1 MRTATVIFLLLC
13 FSLHS
18 YANSDSSKGFES
30 RLSGVEKLVYA
41 LPEKANAELAQ
52 MEEEQLVVNQPED
65 LLVRYYLAKATINF
79 LLQDY
84 PQSQAAA
91 EQGLA
96 IATKDSSEALQL
108 NLKVIQAL
116 LYTGQSEHA
125 ARQLDDILQLA
136 QASGDLLVEAEALL
150 TKGIHLNNQGALK
163 SSYAAIMSSLEAA
176 EASGHEEVT
185 GRAAFALGQLLLK
198 LNGFERSQVMLQE
211 AQHFFESRKM
221 SFSQMLAQ
229 LDIAELHEKQ
239 QQREEAIDAY
249 QSALTLARVLGDGRY
264 RFRIN
269 LLLAGLYHELRQ
281 QHLMQ
286 QHMQLAEELQ
296 HREKLP
302 FYIAK
307 FQLLKAQSL
316 LDRNALSEL
325 VSYLDETLPH
335 ILSATTNY
343 RAQVELLK
351 LAAEVYAA
359 QGDYQKAFENFSTY
373 HQQYVNLNSQ
383 EHLQDMARQQVLFDL
398 ERLEYENH
406 NLNWKN
412 VLQRMEIEEAQATVS
427 GMAQAMVWLSLGV
440 VSLLLMSLWIYRSR
454 VKWGRLARI
463 DTLTGLYNRRY
474 LTEWYHRHFSK
485 EGRLL
490 VSRQLAGNLARIAD
504 FWKSERAHRAES
516 HNPGGW
522 DGQQT
527 GKFVGDA
534 LAQAGQASFTLIL
547 ADIDYF
553 KNIND
558 TYGHETGDKVLT
570 LVADVFRANVRSSDV
585 VARVG
590 GEEFMV
596 MLPSTDY
603 ESGLRIA
610 ENLRAKVAETPLML
624 DDGTQVQITS
634 SFGVLTSNPSEKDFT
649 SLCSKADELLYAAK
663 AQGRNCVVSLQA
675 I

>member
-1 MRTATVIFLLLC
+1 M
-13 FSLHS
+13 
-18 YANSDSSKGFES
+18 ANPHLGFES

-52 MEEEQLVVNQPED
+52 MEEEQLVVNQPEG
-65 LLVRYYLAKATINF
+65 LLVRYYLAKATISF

-84 PQSQAAA
+84 SKSQAAA

-96 IATKDSSEALQL
+96 IAAKDSSEALQL

-116 LYTGQSEHA
+116 LYTGQSEDA
-125 ARQLDDILQLA
+125 ARQLDDILKVA
-136 QASGDLLVEAEALL
+136 QANGDLLVEAEALL

-163 SSYAAIMSSLEAA
+163 SSYAALMSSLEAA
-176 EASGHEEVT
+176 EASGHDDVT

-198 LNGFERSQVMLQE
+198 LNGFERSQIMLQE
-211 AQHFFESRKM
+211 AQRFFETRKM

-239 QQREEAIDAY
+239 LQKEQAIVAY
-249 QSALTLARVLGDGRY
+249 QSALKLARVLGDGRY

-269 LLLAGLYHELRQ
+269 LLLAGLYQELGQ

-286 QHMQLAEELQ
+286 QHMQSAEELQ

-307 FQLLKAQSL
+307 FQLLKARSL
-316 LDRNALSEL
+316 LDRNALPEL
-325 VSYLDETLPH
+325 ITYLDKTLPD
-335 ILSATTNY
+335 IVNAASNY
-343 RAQVELLK
+343 RTQVELIQ
-351 LAAEVYAA
+351 LAAEVYAE
-359 QGDYQKAFENFSTY
+359 QGDYQKAFENFRTY
-373 HQQYVNLNSQ
+373 HQQYVRLNSQ
-383 EHLQDMARQQVLFDL
+383 EHLQDMTRQQVLFDL

-412 VLQRMEIEEAQATVS
+412 VLQRMEIEEAQHTVS
-427 GMAQAMVWLSLGV
+427 NMAQAMVWLSLGV
-440 VSLLLMSLWIYRSR
+440 VSLLLVSLWIYRSR
-454 VKWGRLARI
+454 VKWGRLART

-474 LTEWYHRHFSK
+474 LTEWYHRNFSK

-490 VSRQLAGNLARIAD
+490 MSRQLAGNLARVAD
-504 FWKSERAHRAES
+504 FWKTERSQGAGKHEQAE
-516 HNPGGW
+516 W
-522 DGQQT
+522 DGEQT
-527 GKFVGDA
+527 GKIVGDA

-570 LVADVFRANVRSSDV
+570 RVAEIFRSHVRSSDV

-596 MLPSTDY
+596 MLPNTDY

-610 ENLRAKVAETPLML
+610 ENLRAKVAGAALELEN
-624 DDGTQVQITS
+624 GTTIHITS
-634 SFGVLTSNPSEKDFT
+634 SFGVLTSNPSEQDFT
-649 SLCSKADELLYAAK
+649 ALCSKADELLYAAK

-675 I
+675 T

>member
-1 MRTATVIFLLLC
+1 M
-13 FSLHS
+13 
-18 YANSDSSKGFES
+18 ANPHLGFES

-52 MEEEQLVVNQPED
+52 MEEEQLVVNQPEG
-65 LLVRYYLAKATINF
+65 LLVRYYLAKATISF

-84 PQSQAAA
+84 SKSQAAA

-96 IATKDSSEALQL
+96 IAAKDSSEALQL

-116 LYTGQSEHA
+116 LYTGQSEDA
-125 ARQLDDILQLA
+125 ARQLDDILKVA
-136 QASGDLLVEAEALL
+136 QANGDLLVEAEALL

-163 SSYAAIMSSLEAA
+163 SSYAALMSSLEAA
-176 EASGHEEVT
+176 EASGHDDVT

-198 LNGFERSQVMLQE
+198 LNGFERSQIMLQE
-211 AQHFFESRKM
+211 AQRFFETRKM

-239 QQREEAIDAY
+239 LQKEQAIVAY
-249 QSALTLARVLGDGRY
+249 QSALKLARVLGDGRY

-269 LLLAGLYHELRQ
+269 LLLAGLYQELGQ

-286 QHMQLAEELQ
+286 QHMQSAEELQ

-307 FQLLKAQSL
+307 FQLLKARSL
-316 LDRNALSEL
+316 LDRNALPEL
-325 VSYLDETLPH
+325 ITYLDKTLPD
-335 ILSATTNY
+335 IVNAASNY
-343 RAQVELLK
+343 RTQVELIK
-351 LAAEVYAA
+351 LAAEVYAE
-359 QGDYQKAFENFSTY
+359 QGDYQKAFENFRTY
-373 HQQYVNLNSQ
+373 HQQYVRLNSQ
-383 EHLQDMARQQVLFDL
+383 EHLQDMTRQQVLFDL

-412 VLQRMEIEEAQATVS
+412 VLQRMEIEEAQHTVS
-427 GMAQAMVWLSLGV
+427 NMAQAMVWLSLGV
-440 VSLLLMSLWIYRSR
+440 VSLLLVSLWIYRSR
-454 VKWGRLARI
+454 VKWGRLART

-474 LTEWYHRHFSK
+474 LTEWYHRNFSK

-490 VSRQLAGNLARIAD
+490 MSRQLAGNLARVAD
-504 FWKSERAHRAES
+504 FWKTERSQGAGKHEQAE
-516 HNPGGW
+516 W
-522 DGQQT
+522 DGEQT
-527 GKFVGDA
+527 GKIVGDA

-558 TYGHETGDKVLT
+558 TYGHETGDRVLT
-570 LVADVFRANVRSSDV
+570 QVAEIFRSHVRSSDV

-596 MLPSTDY
+596 MLPNTGY

-610 ENLRAKVAETPLML
+610 ENLRAKVAGAALELEN
-624 DDGTQVQITS
+624 GTTIHITS
-634 SFGVLTSNPSEKDFT
+634 SFGVLTSNPSEQDFT
-649 SLCSKADELLYAAK
+649 ALCSKADELLYAAK

-675 I
+675 T